1 MCSTLESFTS
11 GSSPSIALKTINQKI
26 HPKTE
31 RITDDTRVGQ
41 KMRQKEILTV
51 DIDILFEN
59 KDTPKK
65 NVSTS

>member
-1 MCSTLESFTS
+1 MS
-11 GSSPSIALKTINQKI
+11 QKI
-26 HPKTE
+26 HPKTDSIIE
-31 RITDDTRVGQ
+31 ETKVGQ

-65 NVSTS
+65 NVSTC